1 VVLVINPGRG
11 HGASPRPQPG
21 LPSFLL
27 ESRQG
32 FPDNARITTDG
43 ALAAVNDKIEGL
55 LASGR
60 ALLASGRPRDA
71 AFAFERVLL
80 LAPSDPDARAGLEA
94 AHSATAEQDRADEEK
109 MAAAERRDRLSPARG
124 WFARRGT
131 DGEAAAADPAGA
143 PSGRS
148 RMLLGAACAVLFVLL
163 GAAVAGNWS
172 GLMRKLAQAPV
183 PHETSLTL
191 PPMAPPAEDE
201 TIVAAR
207 QLLDKGDPARAVAL
221 LDSVR
226 PQQPSYPFA
235 RQLRGQ
241 AERALRQPGARR

>member
-1 VVLVINPGRG
+1 L
-11 HGASPRPQPG
+11 
-21 LPSFLL
+21 
-27 ESRQG
+27 
-32 FPDNARITTDG
+32 
-43 ALAAVNDKIEGL
+43 NDKIEGL

-80 LAPSDPDARAGLEA
+80 LAPSDPDARAGLDA
-94 AHSATAEQDRADEEK
+94 AQKASAEQDRSDEER
-109 MAAAERRDRLSPARG
+109 MAEADRRERVSPARG
-124 WFARRGT
+124 WFALRGA
-131 DGEAAAADPAGA
+131 DRELAAADPAGP

-148 RMLLGAACAVLFVLL
+148 RMLLGAACAIVFVLL

-191 PPMAPPAEDE
+191 PPATPPAEDE

-241 AERALRQPGARR
+241 AERAMRQPGARR